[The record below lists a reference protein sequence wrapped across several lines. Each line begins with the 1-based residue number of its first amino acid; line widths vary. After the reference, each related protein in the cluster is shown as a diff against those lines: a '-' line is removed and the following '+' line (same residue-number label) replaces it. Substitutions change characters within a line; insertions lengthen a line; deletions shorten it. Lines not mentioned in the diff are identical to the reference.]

1 MQGPHFPT
9 PITALLLVI
18 GAWLATLLAMLIGV
32 SLAVDPSD
40 PVASIDPGFQ
50 WIAQA
55 LGFGLVAT
63 LAARRLPGPQA
74 ERIGLVPLRS
84 RYWLIVA
91 MGVPAAIVASE
102 LDNWLATLLPSED
115 PEAFRAALEQLRDL
129 SSLAIAQAA
138 IFQLG
143 IEPVVTEFL
152 FRGVIQQGMIAYL
165 GRFGGVTVTAVLSV
179 ALPSALAVNS
189 SAGATVII
197 SLLLGFCLGYLRV
210 GTGSLLAPILVR
222 AAWNAMALFGI
233 VFADDF
239 PVPGFNTFGEH
250 TDPVLFSAC
259 LACVV
264 WGGLELTRAAAQQP
278 VVLPIV
284 EEPEPES
291 EDDEGGFF

>member
-18 GAWLATLLAMLIGV
+18 GAWLATLFTMLLGV
-32 SLAVDPSD
+32 SLVIDPSD
-40 PVASIDPGFQ
+40 PVASLDPGFQ

-55 LGFGLVAT
+55 LGFGLVGT

-74 ERIGLVPLRS
+74 ERVGLIPLRS

-91 MGVPAAIVASE
+91 MGIPAAIVASE
-102 LDNWLATLLPSED
+102 LDNWLAAWMPPAD
-115 PEAFRAALEQLRDL
+115 PEAFQEALTQLRAL

-165 GRFGGVTVTAVLSV
+165 GRFRGVAVTAVLSV
-179 ALPSALAVNS
+179 ALPSALAINS

-197 SLLLGFCLGYLRV
+197 SLLLGLGLGYLRV

-222 AAWNAMALFGI
+222 ATWNAMALFGV
-233 VFADDF
+233 VFADQF

-250 TDPVLFSAC
+250 TDPVLFAAC
-259 LACVV
+259 LACVT
-264 WGGLELTRAAAQQP
+264 WGGLELKRAAAAQP
-278 VVLPIV
+278 EVLPIV
-284 EEPEPES
+284 EEPEPEDE
-291 EDDEGGFF
+291 EDGFF